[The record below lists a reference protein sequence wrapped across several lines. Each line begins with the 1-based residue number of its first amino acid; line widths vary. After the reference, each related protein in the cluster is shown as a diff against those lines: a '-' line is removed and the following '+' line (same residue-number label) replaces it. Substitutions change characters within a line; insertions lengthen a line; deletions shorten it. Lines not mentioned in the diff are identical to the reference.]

1 MSSKRCRWLDLNPS
15 RLVSEAT
22 ALSFAPQQQFKLCLK
37 FTTTLSVKLFTSGR
51 LLSKWTKICLFFLL
65 SSIQWNIEHNRL
77 HMEKAQMACLGF
89 EPVTAGWKV
98 QTTPLSWCSPH
109 PSKYNC
115 LRAMIFESSFLLPN
129 ISSSFTFKMQIK
141 IWPSRKEKHSA
152 QSTRGVSS
160 SENFAKNKGRRVGKG
175 SYKLKWKLA

>member
-98 QTTPLSWCSPH
+98 QTTPLSYRCTTSIFYTMWTNSEAPTKKFIYSLSMRCRRSSVESSAPSILPPRLWIPCT
-109 PSKYNC
+109 PSK
-115 LRAMIFESSFLLPN
+115 LLL
-129 ISSSFTFKMQIK
+129 I
-141 IWPSRKEKHSA
+141 
-152 QSTRGVSS
+152 
-160 SENFAKNKGRRVGKG
+160 
-175 SYKLKWKLA
+175 